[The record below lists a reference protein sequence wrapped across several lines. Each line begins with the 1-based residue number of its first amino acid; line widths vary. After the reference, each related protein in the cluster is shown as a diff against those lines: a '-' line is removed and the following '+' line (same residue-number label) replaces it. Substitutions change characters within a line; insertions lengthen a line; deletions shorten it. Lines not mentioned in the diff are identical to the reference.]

1 MAILTKLRLLDSLQK
16 GELAFEPGIDAFQ
29 LSAATIDLRV
39 GWSFYI
45 PDTWKYGDKG
55 RLAIMADYSDNS
67 LVHEHYQ
74 LIKLKP
80 GQYFEILP
88 GESIIASTLEK
99 ITLNTGRLMG
109 VLHPRSSATRRGM
122 TIESGVI
129 DPYFSGNLV
138 IPIRNNNYHVLRI
151 YPGERI
157 CQVLFHELTDD
168 LSKEEATKKGLN
180 DPKYYATTPYNL
192 GVKPDPQEEL
202 EFLRNGTLDNLKEKF
217 KLTPNA

>member
-1 MAILTKLRLLDSLQK
+1 MAIITKPRILEAMQK
-16 GELAFEPGIDAFQ
+16 NELVFEPNVDAFQ
-29 LSAATIDLRV
+29 LSVATVDLRV

-45 PDTWKYGDKG
+45 PETWKYTDKG
-55 RLAIMADYSDNS
+55 RLAVIADYSDGTQIQ
-67 LVHEHYQ
+67 EHFQ

-99 ITLNTGRLMG
+99 ISLNSGRLMG
-109 VLHPRSSATRRGM
+109 VLYARSSAVRRGL

-138 IPIRNNNYHVLRI
+138 IPVRNNNNHVLRL

-157 CQVLFHELTDD
+157 CQIQFQELSDE
-168 LSKEEATKKGLN
+168 LNKEDATKKGLT
-180 DPKYYATTPYNL
+180 DPKYYASTPYNL

-202 EFLRNGTLDNLKEKF
+202 GLLRLGDIDGLKEKF
-217 KLTPNA
+217 KLA